1 MRRLNFMLTAAATM
15 MFAGCANDV
24 TVAVGDEGE
33 AVEEV
38 VGTAIGFGFSVP
50 NQTRATYSGSD
61 AAGRLN
67 NEFVVFGTKH
77 AAAAEDGTKANDNV
91 VFENYKI
98 VYDANTAGTSETN
111 TNNWE
116 YVGKTT
122 YAESKV
128 KPSLGDSQNQ
138 TVKYWDYSAANGY
151 TFTAFAAKEG
161 LSANGNVALV
171 EKLEDDP
178 NATEG
183 ATKSKYNKGY
193 KITLKSNAPATTL
206 DGIYFSDRKEVAK
219 TEYNKP
225 VVLTFRN
232 FGSRVRVGFYE
243 TVPGY
248 SVKIDKFYFATEGQT
263 AVTEFTEMTKASTDA
278 FKAALL
284 NVGTSTTGNALT
296 VAYKDV
302 NSDIENQPTVTNT
315 TVTYSN
321 TLTLGSGIT
330 SATSLGE
337 TSVKPTWDSSNGA
350 YTTVYP
356 NEACSNPMLLRCDY
370 TLTSIDG
377 SKEQIKVKNARVAI
391 PAEYCRWKPNFTYTY
406 LFKIS
411 DKTNGRTGDDDTD
424 PEGLFPITF
433 DASVVDVSTGNQEII
448 STISSNSVIT
458 YANGSKVVENGEYKA
473 NEEIYVVDE
482 KTSDHTVIKP
492 ADIGDDATK
501 AQVYKLN
508 QSTTEGQL
516 YAQLNGAKLG
526 ITTTPVNDASVVT
539 SVPLA
544 DGTSLGLD
552 AVKFKPTEEGTYA
565 YVYTTK
571 KYEATTYTAAGND
584 YSASTAYYFKTADSA
599 EGVNDGVYYAASGIS
614 ADNFET
620 YRGKLYVVDAQ
631 GKTGVYDI
639 KIIKVKTN

>member
-33 AVEEV
+33 AIEEV

-50 NQTRATYSGSD
+50 NQTRATLSGSD
-61 AAGRLN
+61 AAGKLN

-77 AAAAEDGTKANDNV
+77 AADEDGTKTNDNV

-116 YVGKTT
+116 YVGQTT

-128 KPSLGDSQNQ
+128 KPSLGGSKNQ
-138 TVKYWDYSAANGY
+138 AVKYWDYSAAKGY
-151 TFTAFAAKEG
+151 TFTAFAAKGG
-161 LSANGNVALV
+161 LSDNGNVELV
-171 EKLEDDP
+171 EKLEADP
-178 NATEG
+178 NTTEG

-219 TEYNKP
+219 AEYNKP

-248 SVKIDKFYFATEGQT
+248 SVKIDKFYYANEGT
-263 AVTEFTEMTKASTDA
+263 TVVTDFSNMTNASTDA
-278 FKAALL
+278 FKAALQ
-284 NVGTSTTGNALT
+284 NVGTSTTGNTLT
-296 VAYKDV
+296 VAYKD
-302 NSDIENQPTVTNT
+302 NSSGIENQPTVTNT

-330 SATSLGE
+330 SAKSLAE
-337 TSVKPTWDSSNGA
+337 TSAKPTWDSNNGA

-377 SKEQIKVKNARVAI
+377 SKEEIKVKNARVAI

-411 DKTNGRTGDDDTD
+411 DKTNGKTGDDDDD

-448 STISSNSVIT
+448 STVSSNSVIT
-458 YANGSKVVENGEYKA
+458 YANGSKVTENGEYKV

-492 ADIGDDATK
+492 TDIGDAAGQ

-526 ITTTPVNDASVVT
+526 ISTAAVNGATVET

-544 DGTSLGLD
+544 DGTSLTLD
-552 AVKFKPTEEGTYA
+552 AVKFKPTEAGTYA
-565 YVYTTK
+565 YVYTTT
-571 KYEATTYTAAGND
+571 KYVATTYKAAENN
-584 YSASTAYYFKTADSA
+584 YSAGTAYYFKTADSA
-599 EGVNDGVYYAASGIS
+599 EGANDGVYYAASGIS
-614 ADNFET
+614 ADNFAT
-620 YRGKLYVVDAQ
+620 YKNQLYVVEVQ
-631 GKTGVYDI
+631 GTTGVYDI
-639 KIIKVKTN
+639 KIINVKAN